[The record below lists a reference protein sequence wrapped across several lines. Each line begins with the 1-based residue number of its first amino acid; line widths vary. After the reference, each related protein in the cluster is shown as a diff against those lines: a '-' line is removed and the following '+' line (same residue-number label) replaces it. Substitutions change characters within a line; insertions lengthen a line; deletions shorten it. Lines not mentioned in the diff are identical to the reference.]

1 MTSKYIPPSGKPD
14 PRQMQA
20 QMPDLSQATDITCEN
35 CGNFTFEEVMM
46 MKKVS
51 ALVSPNGKEGIVP
64 IPTFACVACGWV
76 NKMFR
81 PFKQVVEATADEVET
96 RTSHDLGG
104 SVETP
109 LPKIE
114 LVP

>member
-20 QMPDLSQATDITCEN
+20 QMPDLSQATDIVCEN
-35 CGNFTFEEVMM
+35 CGNLTFEEVMM

-81 PFKQVVEATADEVET
+81 PIKTATEEPTEQT
-96 RTSHDLGG
+96 RTEA
-104 SVETP
+104 VEPEQTR
-109 LPKIE
+109 PK
-114 LVP
+114 LVLED

>member
-14 PRQMQA
+14 PRQMQQ

-35 CGNFTFEEVMM
+35 CGNMTFQEVML

-51 ALVSPNGKEGIVP
+51 ALLSPNGKEGIVP
-64 IPTFACVACGWV
+64 IPTFSCVACGYV
-76 NKMFR
+76 NVMFR
-81 PFKQVVEATADEVET
+81 PFKQVAEATTDEMPPEPTEQT
-96 RTSHDLGG
+96 R
-104 SVETP
+104 
-109 LPKIE
+109 PKIE

>member
-1 MTSKYIPPSGKPD
+1 MTSKFIPPSGKPD
-14 PRQMQA
+14 PRQMQQ
-20 QMPDLSQATDITCEN
+20 QMPDLSLADDIVCEN
-35 CGNFTFEEVMM
+35 CNNLTFEEVLL

-81 PFKQVVEATADEVET
+81 PKSKVEEATPEQSPEPT
-96 RTSHDLGG
+96 K
-104 SVETP
+104 
-109 LPKIE
+109 PK
-114 LVP
+114 LVLEP

>member
-1 MTSKYIPPSGKPD
+1 
-14 PRQMQA
+14 MQA
-20 QMPDLSQATDITCEN
+20 QMPDLSQATDIVCEN
-35 CGNFTFEEVMM
+35 CNNMTFEEVML

-64 IPTFACVACGWV
+64 IPTFACVACGYV

-96 RTSHDLGG
+96 RTDHDLGG
-104 SVETP
+104 PVETSR
-109 LPKIE
+109 PKIE